1 MSPER
6 KAEIERLR
14 NLVFQEFGIKIDSDD
29 PIFDFLR
36 AELKVVERLEN
47 ISAQSKEIH
56 NNLIANQEL
65 LVHTALNIKINEK
78 HFLDE
83 ISNVLATM
91 KNIASNRKD
100 GIDEPVIKE
109 ESNIF
114 LENID
119 SSNKMNILVVL
130 TGISIILQMI
140 SILK

>member
-36 AELKVVERLEN
+36 AELKVVDRLEN
-47 ISAQSKEIH
+47 LSSQSKEIH
-56 NNLIANQEL
+56 NSLIANQEL

-78 HFLDE
+78 HFLEE
-83 ISNVLATM
+83 IANVLTTV
-91 KNIASNRKD
+91 KNIVNNRKD
-100 GIDEPVIKE
+100 SDSGIVDVD
-109 ESNIF
+109 SDNI
-114 LENID
+114 LENVD
-119 SSNKMNILVVL
+119 SADKMNILVVMA
-130 TGISIILQMI
+130 GISIILQII